1 MDTTMNYADILT
13 KVMRDEQQ
21 FQPSF
26 APVKIAPVCDPISG
40 QFLLVA
46 IGWEGRRRVDS
57 ILFHAQLID
66 GHVIIET
73 DLTEEGLK
81 QKLIEA
87 GIREEDFLSD
97 GELDRLKAERIAA

>member
-1 MDTTMNYADILT
+1 MGTMMNYADILT
-13 KVMRDEQQ
+13 KVMRDEER

-26 APVKIAPVCDPISG
+26 VPVKIVPVCDPTSR

-46 IGWEGRRRVDS
+46 VGWEGRRRVDN

-66 GHVIIET
+66 GQVVIET

-81 QKLIEA
+81 QTLIEA

-97 GELDRLKAERIAA
+97 SDRAEAEKIAA